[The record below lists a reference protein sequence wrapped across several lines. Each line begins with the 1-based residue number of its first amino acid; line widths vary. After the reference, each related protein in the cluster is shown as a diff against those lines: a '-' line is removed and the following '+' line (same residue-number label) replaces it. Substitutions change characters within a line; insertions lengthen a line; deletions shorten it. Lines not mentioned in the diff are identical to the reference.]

1 MTRITIAG
9 AQSTSTPGDVASNV
23 RKHCELIAR
32 AHVAGVHIL
41 VFPELSLSGYE
52 LAQLEACAVLPDDA
66 CLEPIRRSARAMD
79 MTVVVGAPLAN
90 AAGLPAIAALTF
102 FPDGGHSV
110 YCKQYLH
117 PGEDQYVGAGIRG
130 GTRHSLYGEVLA
142 QAICADTSHIA
153 HARAAANLGAS
164 LYLAG
169 VLVSETGYATDAR
182 NLQRYAGQFQMGVL
196 MANHGSPSGGY
207 KAAGK
212 SAFWA
217 SGGEL
222 IAAAP
227 GAGDGLLIV
236 SKESGVWRGA
246 WHAS

>member
-1 MTRITIAG
+1 MTPITIAG
-9 AQSTSTPGDVASNV
+9 AQSTSTPGDVAGNV
-23 RKHCELIAR
+23 RKHCELIAL

-52 LAQLEACAVLPDDA
+52 LARLQARALLPDDA

-90 AAGLPAIAALTF
+90 EAGLPAIAALTF

-117 PGEDQYVGAGIRG
+117 PGGDQYVGAGIRG
-130 GTRHSLYGEVLA
+130 GTMRSLYGEVL
-142 QAICADTSHIA
+142 A

-169 VLVSETGYATDAR
+169 VLVLETGYATDAS
-182 NLQRYAGQFQMGVL
+182 NLRRYARQFQMGVL
-196 MANHGSPSGGY
+196 MANHGSPFGGY

-227 GAGDGLLIV
+227 GLGDGLLIV

-246 WHAS
+246 WNAS